1 MTAIRRLIGIAWRNV
16 FRNKRRS
23 LLTLAVLGFG
33 CVGMI
38 LIGGFFDNILQGL
51 RDQIIHSQTGHLQV
65 SALGYFDKGV
75 TDPYAYLLRDV
86 PAVAAR
92 IERVPHVLF
101 TVPRLQVSGMA
112 SAGDATVP
120 VTLLGTDA
128 DREKRMGSVKA
139 GNSKTASVHIEE
151 GRDLEVSDPYGAV
164 LGKGLLSAL
173 GLKVGDSVTVLTTRE
188 SGAID
193 SAQYVVRGAFS
204 TVMKDVD
211 DRVMKV
217 NIASARKLAGL
228 GVVAHT
234 LLAVLDDASRTE
246 EIRDVLVHAF
256 RESGFALEIRTWN
269 EVQPA
274 YGQSRQMLDRV
285 FGVIQVIIAVVFFFS
300 VANTLNMGLLERVKE
315 FGTMRAIGNGRTL
328 VFLTILLEVVFLG
341 LVGAALGLAIGSG
354 AAGIVSA
361 LGIEMPPPP
370 QGSSPYLAMISL
382 SVPLLVRTFLIAS
395 FATLLSGIG
404 PALHVARMRI
414 VEALGYV

>member
-65 SALGYFDKGV
+65 SALGFAAKGV
-75 TDPYAYLLRDV
+75 TDPYAYLLRNV
-86 PAVAAR
+86 PPLAAE
-92 IERVPHVLF
+92 IEKNPHVLF

-112 SAGDATVP
+112 SSGDASVP

-128 DREKRMGSVKA
+128 EREGRMGAVKA
-139 GNSKTASVHIEE
+139 GNSKTSAVNIEQ
-151 GRDLEVSDPYGAV
+151 GYDLDASDPYGAV
-164 LGKGLLSAL
+164 LGRGLLAAL
-173 GLKVGDSVTVLTTRE
+173 GLRVGDTVTVLTTRE
-188 SGAID
+188 GGAID
-193 SAQYVVRGAFS
+193 SAPYVVRGSFG

-211 DRVMKV
+211 DHVMKV
-217 NIASARKLAGL
+217 NLSTARKLAGT
-228 GVVAHT
+228 GESAHS
-234 LLAVLDDASRTE
+234 LLVVLDDASRVPSVRRSLE
-246 EIRDVLVHAF
+246 QALA
-256 RESGFALEIRTWN
+256 GWGLEIRSWD
-269 EVQPA
+269 EIQPN
-274 YGQSRQMLDRV
+274 YRQSRDMLDRV
-285 FGVIQVIIAVVFFFS
+285 FQVIQLVIAIVFFFS

-341 LVGAALGLAIGSG
+341 LLGAALGLAIGSG
-354 AAGIVSA
+354 AAGVVSM

-382 SVPLLVRTFLIAS
+382 SIPLLVRTFLIAS